1 MNIKINCVHFDADKK
16 LEDFVKSKVGKLDNF
31 FDGIVG
37 SEVFLTFD
45 KSEKPHTE
53 NKISK
58 ILLEIPGSELF
69 AEKQA
74 KTFEEA
80 VDLSIDALKKQIQ
93 KYKEKLK

>member
-1 MNIKINCVHFDADKK
+1 MKINCVHFDADTK
-16 LEDFVKSKVGKLDNF
+16 LEDFVKLKVGKLENF
-31 FDGIVG
+31 FDGIIS

-53 NKISK
+53 NKIAK
-58 ILLEIPGSELF
+58 ILIEIPGSELF

-80 VDLSIDALKKQIQ
+80 VDLSIEALKKQIQ
-93 KYKEKLK
+93 KHKEKLK